1 VERALV
7 STPAGY
13 LHLRLA
19 GGPAAQPTVVL
30 IHQSPSS
37 SRMWLPVMAELAPDI
52 RTCAVD
58 LLGYGESDPPARQL
72 PLEDHAAIVV
82 DAVRA
87 VTDSPLVVVG
97 HHTGA
102 VLAAQIAGA
111 EPELVRGLMLS
122 GYPDYPDWQTKCSRL
137 GPALRPA
144 DISRDGTELLD
155 IWRYVTGPLED
166 DPDPDVALTI
176 MADRLR
182 AGRQWFTGYVQLLGA
197 DLPAILERAATS
209 APGRP
214 TSVLTAD
221 RDPLRG
227 YADAV
232 AARFGV
238 EPVTIAGTSW
248 VSYEHPERM
257 AGPIAELLAR
267 VRG

>member
-1 VERALV
+1 
-7 STPAGY
+7 
-13 LHLRLA
+13 
-19 GGPAAQPTVVL
+19 
-30 IHQSPSS
+30 
-37 SRMWLPVMAELAPDI
+37 
-52 RTCAVD
+52 
-58 LLGYGESDPPARQL
+58 
-72 PLEDHAAIVV
+72 
-82 DAVRA
+82 
-87 VTDSPLVVVG
+87 
-97 HHTGA
+97 
-102 VLAAQIAGA
+102 
-111 EPELVRGLMLS
+111 
-122 GYPDYPDWQTKCSRL
+122 
-137 GPALRPA
+137 
-144 DISRDGTELLD
+144 
-155 IWRYVTGPLED
+155 
-166 DPDPDVALTI
+166 
-176 MADRLR
+176 
-182 AGRQWFTGYVQLLGA
+182 VQLLGA